1 MKKEIIA
8 GAMLVLILAL
18 SLVNTCAIG
27 YLCDDISA
35 SITRAGE
42 LAQEGD
48 WDGSEAAI
56 GEAIGLWE
64 RCEGYTHVVLR
75 HTDIE
80 TLSDDFYELL
90 EHIYSQDV
98 GGVRGAVE
106 LVNGHLTGIKDM
118 EKLRFGSIF

>member
-27 YLCDDISA
+27 YLCDDIGGF
-35 SITRAGE
+35 ITQAGE
-42 LAQEGD
+42 LAEKED
-48 WDGSEAAI
+48 WSGSEQAI
-56 GEAIGLWE
+56 RRAISLWE
-64 RCEGYTHVVLR
+64 DNEGYTHIVLR

-90 EHIYSQDV
+90 EHIYSQDP
-98 GGVRGAVE
+98 GSVRGAVE
-106 LVNGHLTGIKDM
+106 LVNGHLNGIKDM